1 MRAKPHAVLGGTGR
15 PAPRQG
21 PGVGS
26 ALATGVLRLSWVP
39 VPGPSGATV
48 SLGFFPK
55 CLFPFN
61 MYVTKDNLVTWAHWV
76 AILRDARVTKAA
88 L

>member
-26 ALATGVLRLSWVP
+26 ALANQGGEAELGSRARSLW
-39 VPGPSGATV
+39 ATV

-76 AILRDARVTKAA
+76 AILRDTRVTKAA